1 MTYDPILTKN
11 IRPGEGPA
19 SLEAY
24 ERSGGYQALGKAL
37 DMDPGDV
44 VKLVSDSKLKGRGGA
59 GFPTGFKW
67 STMPPVDSSARPRY
81 LAVNFDEM
89 EPGTFKDRFLVEG
102 DPHQLIEGILIA
114 AWACRIDV
122 AYVFIRAE
130 YFRSREVLEKAI
142 FEAGQ
147 KGYIGK
153 NILGSGWDFELHIH
167 TSAGRYMCGEE
178 TGLLN
183 ALEGKRA
190 NPRSKPPYPPTS
202 GAWGRP
208 TIINNVET
216 LCCAPHIVEH
226 GAEWFISLGK
236 AKDSGTKIYG
246 VSGKVNNPGAWELP
260 MGTTMR
266 ELVFEHAGGMWDG
279 CAFRAAL
286 PGGASTRFMGED
298 VLDLPLDFDTL
309 KEHKLFLGTGTTIV
323 LDDRTCPVAMNRN
336 LQIFYARESCGWC
349 TPCREGIPW
358 MEKLL
363 ADIENGR
370 GQPGDIDLLIDQCK
384 FIGPNTYCAFAL
396 GAVQPLESG
405 IQLFS
410 EDFEEHIRLGRCN
423 YEL

>member
-1 MTYDPILTKN
+1 MERILTKN
-11 IRPGEGPA
+11 IRANEGPA
-19 SLEAY
+19 SFEAF
-24 ERSGGYQALGKAL
+24 EKTGGYQALGKAL

-67 STMPPVDSSARPRY
+67 STLPPVDITGRPRY

-114 AWACRIDV
+114 AWACRVDV
-122 AYVFIRAE
+122 GYVFIRAE

-142 FEAGQ
+142 VEARQ

-153 NILGSGWDFELHIH
+153 SILGSGWDFELHIH

-202 GAWGRP
+202 GAWGKP

-216 LCCAPHIVEH
+216 LCCVPHIIEH
-226 GAEWFISLGK
+226 GAEWFISLQG
-236 AKDSGTKIYG
+236 
-246 VSGKVNNPGAWELP
+246 
-260 MGTTMR
+260 MR
-266 ELVFEHAGGMWDG
+266 EG

-309 KEHKLFLGTGTTIV
+309 KEHKLFLGTGTAIV
-323 LDDRTCPVAMNRN
+323 LDDKTCPVAMNRN
-336 LQIFYARESCGWC
+336 LQMFYARESCGWC

-358 MEKLL
+358 MYKLL
-363 ADIENGR
+363 ADIENGG
-370 GQPGDIDLLIDQCK
+370 GQPGDIDLLMDQCK
-384 FIGPNTYCAFAL
+384 FIGPNTYCAFAM

-405 IQLFS
+405 IELFR
-410 EDFEEHIRLGRCN
+410 EDFEEHIRLGKCR
-423 YEL
+423 YGESKVKG